1 MSHPRYNP
9 YASGTQR
16 SNQGQ
21 HRVSSVQ
28 PERDLRRDIP
38 GYGPGSSF
46 NPPPASSA
54 TPANHG
60 GNIPSL
66 LDLPVIYRPEQARA
80 RVNKATERDGDLH
93 VSRAREEVRCLDR
106 PAQPIDQSTRFSHTQ
121 SDEILSSG
129 TGTTSY
135 PMSSTSAS
143 AGRRHAEGSGDYN
156 YPAPVKPAAHAETA
170 PHKHT
175 SESAANILLNFG
187 LEREDLEFLISYPE
201 EQITPDNLPFLL
213 RQIRTQKANRAMT
226 AVESEPFPQPQP
238 SRVVSERDML
248 ISSGGSPAVLQPNKV
263 IDYGHTSKYF
273 GGVLDAIGRT
283 SGRSAD
289 SGGSDISLFLNEQ
302 RSSSDSQEQ
311 LKTETE
317 IRSIPMFLSRF
328 QTGSVTTDRSSYTS
342 ALRSVAPESSD
353 PVQQFQTQPDQT
365 SKPIFRSFSIPKKEP
380 DRKVLTSEAL
390 KLFPLKAPE
399 TKPQLTLKSQQSS
412 KVLDNAYQGR
422 RGHVVIDKV
431 YTSAA
436 KDEKATRG
444 QDSRFSEQRIK
455 LPEET
460 QLMQKTQK
468 QQPQMQHVQKQQEQL
483 VQMQHVQK
491 QQEQLV
497 QMQHLQKQQE
507 QLAQMQHLQ
516 KQQEQLAQM
525 QPTQKQPAQMQH
537 LQKQQEQLAQ
547 MQHVQKQQEQLAQEQ
562 LAQMQH
568 LQKQQEQLAQ
578 MQPAQKQPPQT
589 QPAQT
594 ENARTQQPQKQPVS
608 QLGKPTV
615 YPTVK
620 PSYSQPMVNPPAS
633 LQPSPN
639 TWSSAYPI
647 LVKVPGPQKQPTEAM
662 MYDYAAAT
670 PTVFPHTCSL
680 CYKEC
685 INMKDWI
692 SHQNS
697 PLHLN
702 SCKYLRTL
710 YPQWSGEI
718 VLEPCDAVKDATPS
732 TSASGQTS
740 KKREEKTSAGSR
752 SRSPSPRRRHRPDSS
767 RGKRSL
773 SRSSRDSSYGRSRS
787 RDRSRSRSYERSRKR
802 ERRSSS
808 RRSSERRSSPRR
820 RGDKRSSPRRSK
832 ERRSSPRRRRADRR
846 SSPRR
851 RDERRSS
858 LRRSRD
864 RRSSSE
870 SSSERRSSSA
880 DRLVKK
886 VLEKSDVKSLSR
898 PSDVEAVVKTLFAEI
913 AKLKSAS
920 SSSSTKRGKTSK
932 SAPSAERKS
941 STSAASSSSS
951 ASKEKK
957 TTSSRGS
964 KASTKTREEDTKPKT
979 TPQQVL
985 TKDKTAA
992 EGSTKETGARVSV
1005 SEATKVSIQ
1014 QVSKK
1019 PRSEPT
1025 HVSEVT
1031 VKVESAS
1038 SSQEPKTPVDN
1049 LAETKGRD
1057 KKEARSKPKPKAERV
1072 SAEARQAAGAEPMEL
1087 GETGGDVVETCAEG
1101 KETNV
1106 EAVSDKPSESQPPT
1120 SKDETGPPTVQT
1132 ADEASSQVPEPES
1145 TEPESTE
1152 QSVASGLDT
1161 KMEASRSPSPAEEG
1175 EKNTKDPASA
1185 EKNHRDPTS
1194 ASVEPAAGTVSEKPA
1209 AAGRRSSAAVRT
1221 LTLGEMVEEHF
1232 HPDKIKCLSK
1242 ESAMSKESCRTLLI
1256 SNLPKFH
1263 EGCYTEDD
1271 VAAVFV
1277 PFGLTSWSEEIYV
1290 VPQARVAFVVMPSPL
1305 SIHRVLAARPDSIA
1319 LKKNRLSLQVL
1330 GPKDNQSLKDPRM
1343 EHDGHKTVY
1352 IRNISPSEA
1361 RDLREALRKIGS
1373 VSNYLPLLNKVFI
1386 EFESDWG
1393 ADRLGMWCSLLK
1405 QAPSYI
1411 VVRLKEP
1418 FSTCRA
1424 QTPEHPEKA
1433 IPHSKDA
1440 AAWATTPSQ
1449 KHGVPR
1455 GSCSPFWITMSTSPF
1470 VFPTTSPW
1478 FSIPEYQTVR
1488 GYDDI
1493 KNDNSRGSMFL
1504 TLMLTGLPEGGY
1516 RQEDVYR
1523 LVRPYFPQILDSLYY
1538 NVIVL
1543 TLQRRAFVHFC
1554 DWTSCCNFVRDHIR
1568 EPVSV
1573 RGSVLKIHFVLEYM
1587 YPEPREE
1594 LMYTTLMK
1602 WSNSSVPDPQSLAE
1616 RLLCVDIAQTS
1627 VYLIKTVMK
1636 TVASIAKFVSF
1647 LPLANRICVEMAD
1660 SSGAAQVLE
1669 KFMVFTPKAQCERLM
1684 FLKSSKKH
1692 IEASAEP
1699 AGDVPMEDVEKLG
1712 AEMAAD
1718 STSAPKVDED
1728 VDAADGDTVPAAS
1741 TSLPRSN
1748 ETTTEHPPIDQ
1759 DTIKAVLA
1767 AVRQHRLAQERTQR
1781 GETESSLRSQNQD
1794 EATDVVLTSDDQPL
1808 NLRDFVTVD
1817 EVGDDVEETNPAHE
1831 ASRGQRDAKKRKRS
1845 NKPSKATEQETS
1857 EILIIDNKTTMDQNT
1872 EEEDASKEVDS
1883 VTDQPTTTE
1892 SESDNKKPDVT
1903 SRRDDRSSKRSGLR
1917 TRASKSEEK
1926 VKSPEKQDRVV
1937 KRSEAPRDSTARLPQ
1952 RDQDPEEE
1960 KVSEM
1965 VHSTEELVQEAAAT
1979 ERTDRRRSGRG
1990 KKEDKVTLNLTEASE
2005 KPDEDEEASYEILD
2019 SVEDETVTEEPVVM
2033 TRSTRGRRGRTTQKD
2048 QTKKE
2053 DTPTRSRRTPV
2064 RETQEKPLEMEK
2076 EASSKENSPTKK
2088 KDITVREEI
2097 DEEATYEIL
2106 DSVEDEGDKDASEK
2120 EADDEKVSSPI
2131 LDSVKDEMVE
2141 DQPPTEE
2148 SLKDKEEEPVH
2159 QIVDSLE
2166 DDRVKEEL
2174 TTEES
2179 KDETCPKEEE
2189 AAVQEDATTC
2199 STVVLEASEK
2209 VVAEDL
2215 ESGNEPSA
2223 AEESGLD
2230 KKERSLRTDIKE
2242 EDTSTTNSHGDA
2254 ATPVE
2259 EKNQQSSGES
2269 DTTAVK
2275 SALLN
2280 LDEVRDEKDDYSE
2293 DTVEAE
2299 GLRERQAAAK
2309 EQEGKTRETDGRE
2322 QEVVD
2327 STELVTL
2334 DEVGADEAGEE
2345 TVEIR
2350 AAELQGLVTLDEIVD
2365 ADEGEVEQSSLEP
2378 HPPIKEDQ
2386 AVETLDEAGDDEE
2399 GNTEEAEKTTRPV
2412 KRRINEDTEETLVTV
2427 DEVEEEEKKETPRTR
2442 GRPKKRSRKTPVRK
2456 SARGK
2461 KVVEQ
2466 AESGSD
2472 APPPTSLDA
2481 SSSLDKD
2488 PSMLSSDSQQEIQK
2502 ASLEGAGHSDIDA
2515 ASAGQDLQPEAPE
2528 NQRLEGEEATEASSV
2543 PSKRKREP
2551 VGPEAKRSRSLSPS
2565 VSTDIKLPPFSP
2577 SNPLGPEFLVPKL
2590 GYFCNLCHVFCVHES
2605 SARDTHCSSQTHY
2618 DNLQACPPKRKSSR
2632 FSNLRDA
2639 DGGQSYNLKV
2649 KDDNEV
2655 KVRNQKKRR
2664 QTTGDRETCPRLIRA
2679 VSGAGLTASAVR
2691 ASLLPC

>member
-1 MSHPRYNP
+1 
-9 YASGTQR
+9 
-16 SNQGQ
+16 
-21 HRVSSVQ
+21 
-28 PERDLRRDIP
+28 
-38 GYGPGSSF
+38 
-46 NPPPASSA
+46 
-54 TPANHG
+54 
-60 GNIPSL
+60 
-66 LDLPVIYRPEQARA
+66 
-80 RVNKATERDGDLH
+80 
-93 VSRAREEVRCLDR
+93 
-106 PAQPIDQSTRFSHTQ
+106 
-121 SDEILSSG
+121 
-129 TGTTSY
+129 
-135 PMSSTSAS
+135 
-143 AGRRHAEGSGDYN
+143 
-156 YPAPVKPAAHAETA
+156 
-170 PHKHT
+170 
-175 SESAANILLNFG
+175 
-187 LEREDLEFLISYPE
+187 
-201 EQITPDNLPFLL
+201 
-213 RQIRTQKANRAMT
+213 
-226 AVESEPFPQPQP
+226 
-238 SRVVSERDML
+238 
-248 ISSGGSPAVLQPNKV
+248 
-263 IDYGHTSKYF
+263 
-273 GGVLDAIGRT
+273 
-283 SGRSAD
+283 
-289 SGGSDISLFLNEQ
+289 
-302 RSSSDSQEQ
+302 
-311 LKTETE
+311 
-317 IRSIPMFLSRF
+317 
-328 QTGSVTTDRSSYTS
+328 
-342 ALRSVAPESSD
+342 
-353 PVQQFQTQPDQT
+353 
-365 SKPIFRSFSIPKKEP
+365 
-380 DRKVLTSEAL
+380 
-390 KLFPLKAPE
+390 
-399 TKPQLTLKSQQSS
+399 
-412 KVLDNAYQGR
+412 
-422 RGHVVIDKV
+422 
-431 YTSAA
+431 
-436 KDEKATRG
+436 
-444 QDSRFSEQRIK
+444 
-455 LPEET
+455 
-460 QLMQKTQK
+460 
-468 QQPQMQHVQKQQEQL
+468 
-483 VQMQHVQK
+483 
-491 QQEQLV
+491 
-497 QMQHLQKQQE
+497 
-507 QLAQMQHLQ
+507 
-516 KQQEQLAQM
+516 
-525 QPTQKQPAQMQH
+525 
-537 LQKQQEQLAQ
+537 
-547 MQHVQKQQEQLAQEQ
+547 
-562 LAQMQH
+562 
-568 LQKQQEQLAQ
+568 
-578 MQPAQKQPPQT
+578 
-589 QPAQT
+589 
-594 ENARTQQPQKQPVS
+594 
-608 QLGKPTV
+608 
-615 YPTVK
+615 
-620 PSYSQPMVNPPAS
+620 
-633 LQPSPN
+633 
-639 TWSSAYPI
+639 
-647 LVKVPGPQKQPTEAM
+647 
-662 MYDYAAAT
+662 
-670 PTVFPHTCSL
+670 
-680 CYKEC
+680 
-685 INMKDWI
+685 
-692 SHQNS
+692 
-697 PLHLN
+697 
-702 SCKYLRTL
+702 
-710 YPQWSGEI
+710 
-718 VLEPCDAVKDATPS
+718 
-732 TSASGQTS
+732 
-740 KKREEKTSAGSR
+740 
-752 SRSPSPRRRHRPDSS
+752 
-767 RGKRSL
+767 
-773 SRSSRDSSYGRSRS
+773 
-787 RDRSRSRSYERSRKR
+787 
-802 ERRSSS
+802 
-808 RRSSERRSSPRR
+808 
-820 RGDKRSSPRRSK
+820 
-832 ERRSSPRRRRADRR
+832 
-846 SSPRR
+846 
-851 RDERRSS
+851 
-858 LRRSRD
+858 
-864 RRSSSE
+864 
-870 SSSERRSSSA
+870 
-880 DRLVKK
+880 
-886 VLEKSDVKSLSR
+886 
-898 PSDVEAVVKTLFAEI
+898 
-913 AKLKSAS
+913 
-920 SSSSTKRGKTSK
+920 
-932 SAPSAERKS
+932 
-941 STSAASSSSS
+941 
-951 ASKEKK
+951 
-957 TTSSRGS
+957 
-964 KASTKTREEDTKPKT
+964 
-979 TPQQVL
+979 
-985 TKDKTAA
+985 
-992 EGSTKETGARVSV
+992 
-1005 SEATKVSIQ
+1005 
-1014 QVSKK
+1014 
-1019 PRSEPT
+1019 
-1025 HVSEVT
+1025 
-1031 VKVESAS
+1031 
-1038 SSQEPKTPVDN
+1038 
-1049 LAETKGRD
+1049 
-1057 KKEARSKPKPKAERV
+1057 
-1072 SAEARQAAGAEPMEL
+1072 MEL

-1106 EAVSDKPSESQPPT
+1106 EAYKPSGSQPPT

-1152 QSVASGLDT
+1152 RSVASGLDT
-1161 KMEASRSPSPAEEG
+1161 KMEASRSPSPTEEG

-1185 EKNHRDPTS
+1185 EKNHRDPAS
-1194 ASVEPAAGTVSEKPA
+1194 ASVSTEPAAGTGSEKPA

-1221 LTLGEMVEEHF
+1221 LTIGEMVEEHF

-1319 LKKNRLSLQVL
+1319 IKKNRLSLQVL
-1330 GPKDNQSLKDPRM
+1330 GPKDNQSLKDPFWFYTSLMKWMDSRM

-1405 QAPSYI
+1405 QAQSYI

-1493 KNDNSRGSMFL
+1493 KNDHSRGSMFL

-1543 TLQRRAFVHFC
+1543 TLQRRAFVHFS

-1587 YPEPREE
+1587 YPESREE
-1594 LMYTTLMK
+1594 LMYTSLMK
-1602 WSNSSVPDPQSLAE
+1602 WSNSSVPDPQSLEE

-1684 FLKSSKKH
+1684 FQKVTGIRSLKSSKKH

-1699 AGDVPMEDVEKLG
+1699 AGDIPMEEVEKLG
-1712 AEMAAD
+1712 AEMVTD
-1718 STSAPKVDED
+1718 STSAPKADED

-1741 TSLPRSN
+1741 GPTFSTTSLPRSN

-1759 DTIKAVLA
+1759 DTITAVLA

-1857 EILIIDNKTTMDQNT
+1857 EILIIDNQTTMDQNT

-1979 ERTDRRRSGRG
+1979 ERTDRRSGRG
-1990 KKEDKVTLNLTEASE
+1990 KKEEKVTLNLTEASE

-2064 RETQEKPLEMEK
+2064 RETQEKTLEMEK

-2106 DSVEDEGDKDASEK
+2106 DSVEDEVLQDDRPPTGGKRKRGRPKKAVKSTRKKPVTLKGDKDASEK

-2166 DDRVKEEL
+2166 DDPVKEEL
-2174 TTEES
+2174 MTTEES

-2189 AAVQEDATTC
+2189 AAVQEDAPTC
-2199 STVVLEASEK
+2199 STIVLEASEK
-2209 VVAEDL
+2209 VVAENL
-2215 ESGNEPSA
+2215 ESGNDPSA
-2223 AEESGLD
+2223 AEESGVD

-2242 EDTSTTNSHGDA
+2242 EDTSTTKSQGDA
-2254 ATPVE
+2254 ATPAE

-2269 DTTAVK
+2269 DTIVVK

-2280 LDEVRDEKDDYSE
+2280 LDEVRDEKDDHPE
-2293 DTVEAE
+2293 DTAEAE
-2299 GLRERQAAAK
+2299 GLRERQAGAK
-2309 EQEGKTRETDGRE
+2309 EQERNTRETDGRE

-2350 AAELQGLVTLDEIVD
+2350 AGELQGLVTLDEIID
-2365 ADEGEVEQSSLEP
+2365 ADEGEVEQSTLEP
-2378 HPPIKEDQ
+2378 RPPIKEDQ

-2399 GNTEEAEKTTRPV
+2399 GNTDEAEKTTRPV
-2412 KRRINEDTEETLVTV
+2412 KSRINEDTEETLVTV
-2427 DEVEEEEKKETPRTR
+2427 DEVEEEEKKEAPRTR

-2488 PSMLSSDSQQEIQK
+2488 PSTLSSDSQQEIQK

-2528 NQRLEGEEATEASSV
+2528 NQRLEGEEAMEASSV

-2618 DNLQACPPKRKSSR
+2618 DNLQKHYEKLQPEPSKGSTGNSQAS
-2632 FSNLRDA
+2632 FSD
-2639 DGGQSYNLKV
+2639 
-2649 KDDNEV
+2649 
-2655 KVRNQKKRR
+2655 
-2664 QTTGDRETCPRLIRA
+2664 
-2679 VSGAGLTASAVR
+2679 
-2691 ASLLPC
+2691 